1 MSLMENDAPPS
12 LPFFSGRYSGYV
24 EVLVFLVLGLLLFLH
39 LCRQNC
45 ANIYANLTLE
55 IKSQVC
61 SVQLQPVTTHLVQ
74 WMLLL
79 DKSRQTDEAQYT
91 CAEEDSFRS
100 MMTLLHFWE
109 LQ

>member
-1 MSLMENDAPPS
+1 MSLMENDAPPPIFLWEIFWLCRS
-12 LPFFSGRYSGYV
+12 VG
-24 EVLVFLVLGLLLFLH
+24 FLVLGLLFFLH

>member
-1 MSLMENDAPPS
+1 MSLMENDAPPPIFLWEIFWLCRS
-12 LPFFSGRYSGYV
+12 VGFFGFGV
-24 EVLVFLVLGLLLFLH
+24 GFFLH

>member
-1 MSLMENDAPPS
+1 MPPPPIFLWEIFWLCRS
-12 LPFFSGRYSGYV
+12 VGFFGFGV
-24 EVLVFLVLGLLLFLH
+24 VVFLH